1 VVEQPVV
8 IAHEFSNGPLN
19 PILAYAMSCLGAFLG
34 LRCVTRAR
42 AHTGMARANWLILA
56 AVSIGA
62 AGIWTMHFIAM
73 LRFAIPGQ
81 QVRYNVPLTIDSMLI
96 AIFVVGIGL
105 FIVGYGKGTRPWLVA
120 AGVVAGIGVACM
132 HYMGEAAMVMPD
144 SMHYNTAIVIASVL
158 IAVTAATA
166 GLWAGTQVR
175 GIGATVG
182 ASMIMGVAVTG
193 MHYTGMA
200 AMEMSPGGMSSMSGS
215 TAASFVFPLVLGISL
230 VTVVLTLAVSLS
242 PNEDEIKADAL
253 LERRIQAVGRNNSR
267 RAARR
272 KPPAAFAVPP
282 VMESVAKSPPD
293 TPPPARPQ
301 GTTRPKHA
309 ASVRGRLPVRDP
321 GAAALRLKSLG
332 LLAGRRADHGT
343 STDE

>member
-1 VVEQPVV
+1 
-8 IAHEFSNGPLN
+8 
-19 PILAYAMSCLGAFLG
+19 
-34 LRCVTRAR
+34 
-42 AHTGMARANWLILA
+42 MARANWLILA

-73 LRFAIPGQ
+73 LGFTITGQ
-81 QVRYNVPLTIDSMLI
+81 QVRYNVPLTIASMLI
-96 AIFVVGIGL
+96 AIVVVGIGL

-120 AGVVAGIGVACM
+120 AGVIAGLGVACM

-175 GIGATVG
+175 GIGATIG

-193 MHYTGMA
+193 MHYTGMV
-200 AMEMSPGGMSSMSGS
+200 AMEMSPGGMPAMSGS

-242 PNEDEIKADAL
+242 PTEDEIKADAL
-253 LERRIQAVGRNNSR
+253 LKRRLQATGRENSR
-267 RAARR
+267 RAAPRT
-272 KPPAAFAVPP
+272 PPAAFAASP
-282 VMESVAKSPPD
+282 VTQPVA
-293 TPPPARPQ
+293 TPPPARPRATPPPMRRQ
-301 GTTRPKHA
+301 GTVKPKHA
-309 ASVRGRLPVRDP
+309 APVSGPLPVRDP
-321 GAAALRLKSLG
+321 AGASRRLKSVLQ
-332 LLAGRRADHGT
+332 AERRADQGIRN
-343 STDE
+343 DE